1 MLDGWMDGWMDWWM
15 DGWMDGWIGGKEKKI
30 TRGIY
35 FFKDAYLA
43 VLVLVA
49 AHGIFIAS
57 YGFCGAW
64 TF

>member
-1 MLDGWMDGWMDWWM
+1 M
-15 DGWMDGWIGGKEKKI
+15 DGWMDGWINGWVGGREKKI

-35 FFKDAYLA
+35 FLKDAYLA

-64 TF
+64 TL